1 MSPHYHSSKD
11 EHCRDEQQ
19 RQESQELKIST
30 PSITLRS
37 QCDRK
42 VWIIIEGRIEV
53 WKIQQ
58 YFPRAIEGVKGYPH
72 IHRVVSSA
80 TPLVRRLMDV
90 IIFRDDMVMVVMFG
104 SILIC

>member
-19 RQESQELKIST
+19 RQESQELKIPT

-37 QCDRK
+37 QCDRT
-42 VWIIIEGRIEV
+42 VLC
-53 WKIQQ
+53 
-58 YFPRAIEGVKGYPH
+58 P
-72 IHRVVSSA
+72 SA
-80 TPLVRRLMDV
+80 TPLVRRLMDG
-90 IIFRDDMVMVVMFG
+90 IMFRDDMVMVVMFG